1 MEEIDLRELFE
12 YFKGKI
18 LWILAAII
26 LAIGVGNVFTVLTR
40 VPMYNSNTTIVLV
53 SENNGTT
60 YNTTEQQL
68 NKNLVSTYAEII
80 KSRKVINKVIE
91 NLGLDYSYNALKNN
105 ISVEAVTNTEI
116 IRIIVSDS
124 DPQVSAEISNEIAD
138 VFMEE
143 VQKIYKLNNVSVID
157 KAEVNKTP
165 YNINFI
171 KDNLIYILVALVL
184 SCGIIFVI
192 YYFDTSIKT
201 SEEIENKLGLVVVGI
216 VPKVEKG

>member
-80 KSRKVINKVIE
+80 KSRKVLNKVIE

>member
-18 LWILAAII
+18 LWIIAAII

-53 SENNGTT
+53 SENSTT
-60 YNTTEQQL
+60 YNTTELQL

-80 KSRKVINKVIE
+80 KSRKVLNKVID
-91 NLGLDYSYNALKNN
+91 NLGLNCSYAKLKSN
-105 ISVEAVTNTEI
+105 ITVEAVTNTEI
-116 IRIIVSDS
+116 IRVIVSDS
-124 DPQVSAEISNEIAD
+124 NPQVAAEISNEIAE
-138 VFMEE
+138 VFMSE

-157 KAEVNKTP
+157 EAEVNKTP
-165 YNINFI
+165 YNINYL
-171 KDNLIYILVALVL
+171 KDNLIYVLVALVV
-184 SCGIIFVI
+184 SCGVIFII

-201 SEEIENKLGLVVVGI
+201 SEEIENKLGLTVVGI
-216 VPKVEKG
+216 VPKVEKE

>member
-80 KSRKVINKVIE
+80 KSRKVLNKVIE

-124 DPQVSAEISNEIAD
+124 DPQVSADISNEIAN

>member
-80 KSRKVINKVIE
+80 KSRKVLNKVIE

-138 VFMEE
+138 VFMDE

>member
-80 KSRKVINKVIE
+80 KSRKVLNKVIE

-124 DPQVSAEISNEIAD
+124 DPQVSAEMM
-138 VFMEE
+138 FLWR
-143 VQKIYKLNNVSVID
+143 KFKRF
-157 KAEVNKTP
+157 
-165 YNINFI
+165 IN
-171 KDNLIYILVALVL
+171 
-184 SCGIIFVI
+184 
-192 YYFDTSIKT
+192 
-201 SEEIENKLGLVVVGI
+201 
-216 VPKVEKG
+216 

>member
-80 KSRKVINKVIE
+80 KSRKVLNKVIE

-192 YYFDTSIKT
+192 YYFDTSVKT

>member
-1 MEEIDLRELFE
+1 
-12 YFKGKI
+12 
-18 LWILAAII
+18 
-26 LAIGVGNVFTVLTR
+26 
-40 VPMYNSNTTIVLV
+40 
-53 SENNGTT
+53 
-60 YNTTEQQL
+60 
-68 NKNLVSTYAEII
+68 
-80 KSRKVINKVIE
+80 
-91 NLGLDYSYNALKNN
+91 
-105 ISVEAVTNTEI
+105 
-116 IRIIVSDS
+116 
-124 DPQVSAEISNEIAD
+124 
-138 VFMEE
+138 MEE

>member
-18 LWILAAII
+18 LWIIAAII

-53 SENNGTT
+53 SENSTT

-80 KSRKVINKVIE
+80 KSRKVLNKVLD
-91 NLGLDYSYNALKNN
+91 NLGLNCSYAKLKSD
-105 ISVEAVTNTEI
+105 ITVEAVTNTEI
-116 IRIIVSDS
+116 IRVIVSDS
-124 DPQVSAEISNEIAD
+124 NPQVAAEISNEIAE
-138 VFMEE
+138 VFMSE

-157 KAEVNKTP
+157 EAEVNKTP
-165 YNINFI
+165 YNINYL
-171 KDNLIYILVALVL
+171 KDNLIYVLVALVV
-184 SCGIIFVI
+184 SCGVIFII

-201 SEEIENKLGLVVVGI
+201 SEEIENKLGLTVVGI
-216 VPKVEKG
+216 VPKV

>member
-80 KSRKVINKVIE
+80 KSRKVLNKVIE

-171 KDNLIYILVALVL
+171 KDHLIYILVALVL

>member
-12 YFKGKI
+12 YFRGKI
-18 LWILAAII
+18 LWIIAAII
-26 LAIGVGNVFTVLTR
+26 LAIGVGNVVTVFTR

-80 KSRKVINKVIE
+80 KSRKVINKVID
-91 NLGLDYSYNALKNN
+91 NLGLDYSYNTLKNN
-105 ISVEAVTNTEI
+105 VNVEAITNTEI
-116 IRIIVSDS
+116 IKVIVSDS
-124 DPQVSAEISNEIAD
+124 DATVAAEISNEIAN
-138 VFMEE
+138 VFMDE

-157 KAEVNKTP
+157 EAEINKTP
-165 YNINFI
+165 YNVNYL
-171 KDNLIYILVALVL
+171 KDNLIYVMVALVL

-201 SEEIENKLGLVVVGI
+201 SEEIENKLGLTVVGI
-216 VPKVEKG
+216 VPRVEKE

>member
-18 LWILAAII
+18 LWIIAAII

-53 SENNGTT
+53 SENSTT

-80 KSRKVINKVIE
+80 KSRKVLNKVID
-91 NLGLDYSYNALKNN
+91 NLGLDYSYAALKSN

-116 IRIIVSDS
+116 IRVIVSDS
-124 DPQVSAEISNEIAD
+124 NPQVSAEISNEIAE
-138 VFMEE
+138 VFMAE

-157 KAEVNKTP
+157 EAEVNKTP
-165 YNINFI
+165 YNINYV
-171 KDNLIYILVALVL
+171 KDNLIYILVALVV
-184 SCGIIFVI
+184 SCGIIFII

-201 SEEIENKLGLVVVGI
+201 SEEIENKLGLTVVGI
-216 VPKVEKG
+216 VPKVEKE

>member
-165 YNINFI
+165 YNINLI

>member
-18 LWILAAII
+18 FWIIAAIV
-26 LAIGVGNVFTVLTR
+26 LAVGIGNIVTIFTR

-80 KSRKVINKVIE
+80 KSRKVLNKVIE

-201 SEEIENKLGLVVVGI
+201 SEEIENKLVLVVVGI

>member
-80 KSRKVINKVIE
+80 KSRKVLNKVIE

-171 KDNLIYILVALVL
+171 KDNLIYVLVALVL

>member
-80 KSRKVINKVIE
+80 KSRKVLNKVIE

-105 ISVEAVTNTEI
+105 INVEAVTNTEI